1 MNDHSTFSGCLISL
15 LSNAGFSTF
24 DILDQKCVG
33 SSITLGILGTLAHFR
48 HFSGLSGLGAGYTE
62 FGMSFHWV
70 TSCTEVVWMVG
81 IFTCD
86 LMGKSA
92 YVKKKWAS
100 RNLISVDD
108 FSIGKGQDSLIF
120 RTINVLVAP

>member
-48 HFSGLSGLGAGYTE
+48 HFSGLSGLGETIDLRGKLLYIAEKTVKRQLLSSLTGVPYAGR
-62 FGMSFHWV
+62 
-70 TSCTEVVWMVG
+70 
-81 IFTCD
+81 I
-86 LMGKSA
+86 
-92 YVKKKWAS
+92 
-100 RNLISVDD
+100 
-108 FSIGKGQDSLIF
+108 
-120 RTINVLVAP
+120 P

>member
-1 MNDHSTFSGCLISL
+1 MSIRSRVYRVWYVFS
-15 LSNAGFSTF
+15 
-24 DILDQKCVG
+24 
-33 SSITLGILGTLAHFR
+33 LGT
-48 HFSGLSGLGAGYTE
+48 
-62 FGMSFHWV
+62 
-70 TSCTEVVWMVG
+70 SCIEVVWMVG

-86 LMGKSA
+86 VMGKSA

-120 RTINVLVAP
+120 GNSPESRFRA